1 MEMLKKKE
9 PRIRETPIKGVST
22 AMDVQ
27 TLILDGLLP
36 LCAGLAFF
44 LYGMSIMSDSLEKL
58 AGGKM
63 EKTLKKM
70 TSSPWKGMLLGAGIT
85 AVIQSSSAM
94 TVMLVGLVNSG
105 IMQLSQSIGVIM
117 GANIGTTI
125 TAWILTLAGIGDG
138 GPWWVSIFKPS
149 TFTPIMAIVGIFV
162 IMMSKKQKSKDIAT
176 IMVAFAVLM
185 FGMDLMGDA
194 VDVIPTSVFENMF
207 AALENP
213 LLGVLVGAVVTAILQ
228 SSSASVGI
236 LQTVA
241 ITTAATDSPMT
252 FAVAI
257 PIIFGQNIG
266 TCITSLISSIGANKN
281 AKRVVV
287 VHFAF
292 NLIGTTLFMIAYFL
306 LRGVLDEFLGSAVDA
321 VGIAT
326 VHTVFNVVTTCL
338 LLPAGKLLEKL
349 AKMVVRDGVKEHP
362 VGYLDERLL
371 TIPSVAIVESKR
383 QAVKMAELARDTLSG
398 AVEQLRNYDASKAAK
413 IEEDEGLVDTY
424 EDTLGSFLVKL
435 SAMDLSEH
443 DGAEISKLLLSI
455 GDFERLSDHALMILR
470 AAREMNDKGLRFSDE
485 ARGEIKAIVGAM
497 TEIVRITTDA
507 FDRSDLELAKNV
519 EPLEQVIDGL
529 IATTKARH
537 IERLQKGQCT
547 IELGFILNDLLT
559 SCERVSDHCS
569 NIAVCLIQTKR
580 DAFAT
585 HSYLNKVKNSGKQ
598 SFVDAYEAYAA
609 TYALPEE

>member
-1 MEMLKKKE
+1 MEVK
-9 PRIRETPIKGVST
+9 
-22 AMDVQ
+22 

-125 TAWILTLAGIGDG
+125 TAWVLTLAGIGDG

-149 TFTPIMAIVGIFV
+149 TFTPVMAIIGIFV

-194 VDVIPTSVFENMF
+194 VDVIPETVFENLF
-207 AALENP
+207 AALRNP
-213 LLGVLVGAVVTAILQ
+213 LLGVIVGAIVTAVIQ

-241 ITTAATDSPMT
+241 ITTAMTDSPMT
-252 FAVAI
+252 FAIAI

-292 NLIGTTLFMIAYFL
+292 NLIGTSVFMIAYYL
-306 LRGVLDEFLGSAVDA
+306 LHGVLSDFLDSPVNA

-326 VHTVFNVVTTCL
+326 AHTVFNVVTTCM
-338 LLPAGKLLEKL
+338 LLPAAKLLEKL
-349 AKMVVRDGVKEHP
+349 AKLMVREGAKAHP

-383 QAVKMAELARDTLSG
+383 QAVKMAQLARDTLAG
-398 AVEQLRNYDASKAAK
+398 AVKQLYHFDNAEATK
-413 IEEDEGLVDTY
+413 IEEGEGLVDIY

-435 SAMDLSEH
+435 SEKDLSEH

-470 AAREMNDKGLRFSDE
+470 AAREMNDKGLSFSDN
-485 ARGEIKAIVGAM
+485 ARRELAAIIGAM
-497 TEIVRITTDA
+497 TEIVGITTDA
-507 FDRSDLELAKNV
+507 FDRSDVELAKNV
-519 EPLEQVIDGL
+519 EPLEQVIDSL

-598 SFVDAYEAYAA
+598 SFVDAYETYAE

>member
-1 MEMLKKKE
+1 
-9 PRIRETPIKGVST
+9 
-22 AMDVQ
+22 MDAW
-27 TLILDGLLP
+27 TLIVDGLLP

-44 LYGMSIMSDSLEKL
+44 LYGMSVMSDSLEKI

-70 TSSPWKGMLLGAGIT
+70 TSNPLKGLLLGMCIT

-105 IMQLSQSIGVIM
+105 IMQLAQSIGVIM

-125 TAWILTLAGIGDG
+125 TAWVLTLAGIGDG

-149 TFTPIMAIVGIFV
+149 TFTPILAIIGTFV
-162 IMMSKKQKSKDIAT
+162 IMMSKKQKSRDIAT
-176 IMVAFAVLM
+176 IMIAFAVLM

-194 VDVIPTSVFENMF
+194 VDVIPNSTFESIF
-207 AALENP
+207 AALQNP
-213 LLGVLVGAVVTAILQ
+213 LLGVLVGAIVTAVIQ

-241 ITTAATDSPMT
+241 ITTAAAAAEDPSQQAMT

-292 NLIGTTLFMIAYFL
+292 NLIGTTIFMILYYAFS
-306 LRGVLDEFLGSAVDA
+306 GVLHDFLHNTTVDA
-321 VGIAT
+321 IGIAT
-326 VHTVFNVVTTCL
+326 AHTIFNLCTTL
-338 LLPAGKLLEKL
+338 MLLPAAKLLEKL
-349 AKMVVRDGVKEHP
+349 AKKIVKDGVQEHP

-371 TIPSVAIVESKR
+371 ATPSVAIVESKR
-383 QAVKMAELARDTLSG
+383 RIVKMAELARDTLIDSIKMLDTYS
-398 AVEQLRNYDASKAAK
+398 EEEAAR
-413 IEEDEGLVDTY
+413 IEENETMIDTY
-424 EDTLGSFLVKL
+424 EDTLGSYLVKL
-435 SAMDLSEH
+435 SASELSEH
-443 DGAEISKLLLSI
+443 DAGEISKLLLSI
-455 GDFERLSDHALMILR
+455 GDFERLGDHALNVLY
-470 AAREMNDKGLRFSDE
+470 AAREMNQKGLTFSD
-485 ARGEIKAIVGAM
+485 KAKRELASITAAM
-497 TEIVRITTDA
+497 TEIITITVDS
-507 FDRSDLELAKNV
+507 FDRSDLELAAKV

-529 IATTKARH
+529 IATTNARH
-537 IERLQKGQCT
+537 IERLKAGKCT
-547 IELGFILNDLLT
+547 IELGFILSDVLNN
-559 SCERVSDHCS
+559 CQRASDHCS

-580 DAFAT
+580 DAFET
-585 HSYLNKVKNSGKQ
+585 HSYLNKVKTSG
-598 SFVDAYEAYAA
+598 SRGFVDAFNAYAK
-609 TYALPEE
+609 TYVLPEE